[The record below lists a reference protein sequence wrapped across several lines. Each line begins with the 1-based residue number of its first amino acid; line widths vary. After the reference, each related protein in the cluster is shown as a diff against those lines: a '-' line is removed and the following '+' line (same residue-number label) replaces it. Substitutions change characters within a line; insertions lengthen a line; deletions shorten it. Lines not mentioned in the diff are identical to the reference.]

1 MARSGRKWAR
11 QSKHRWLEAARS
23 LAHWRNEKPEVLE
36 GAGLEREGM
45 KERLKEQ
52 QSDLLGK

>member
-1 MARSGRKWAR
+1 MARSGRKWGR
-11 QSKHRWLEAARS
+11 QSKRRRLEAARS
-23 LAHWRNEKPEVLE
+23 LAYWRNEKPEVLE